1 MAFRRRLRETRQ
13 IVRVN
18 GRSIV
23 LFEAAYRLLAL
34 PLLLRMADALM
45 RFSLHASGYSY
56 VTVNNLVSFLGEP
69 AAIASLCM
77 AVAVLLLC
85 AALEAGCLVTAF
97 QAAAESRRLSVL
109 AIFQGGLS
117 KTAAEVRRG
126 GWPWFLIAAVHSFLI
141 HLFLLYRLL
150 CHVRPLKF
158 ILTAMMSE
166 RWGWLIPA
174 CVVALFIAIA
184 VPTAFVGFGCMVE
197 QRSFKGSLKRSLE
210 LLRGNYVHT
219 ALVLSLSNVFVLAAA
234 VLLYM
239 AAIVLTA
246 VFAVHFLDQ
255 RIELA
260 LLLAARDRIEFVLI
274 FAAGIALSAVHY
286 GALTVLYGYARGKQE
301 EKAPGAPDC
310 SGKEPAHGRLLTRRN
325 ALGLLSVL
333 TAVSAVCVADAVRNG
348 GAGGDWLSEV
358 EITAHRG
365 SSSSAPENT
374 IPALEAAIEELADF
388 AEIDVQ
394 ETADGEL
401 IVFHDR
407 TLKRMAGDARAVASM
422 TLSELSRVD
431 VGLRFSQE
439 FEGTAIPTL
448 SEALEAA
455 RGRLKLNIEL
465 KNLGAASNLP
475 EKAAACIRESG
486 LSRQCVVTSTS
497 LDYLRRIKSAAP
509 EIYTGYIASAA
520 YGAYYQ
526 DEAVDFVS
534 LLSSSVSRRLVETVH
549 ECGKEVHVWTVNRKS
564 ELERVKLLGVDNVI
578 TDNPILARETL
589 YAEENAEHL
598 LERLREMIR

>member
-1 MAFRRRLRETRQ
+1 MAFRGRLRETGQ
-13 IVRVN
+13 IIRLN

-23 LFEAAYRLLAL
+23 FFEAAYRLLAL

-45 RFSLHASGYSY
+45 RFSLRASGYSY
-56 VTVNNLVSFLGEP
+56 VTVNNLGSFLREP
-69 AAIASLCM
+69 AAIASLCT
-77 AVAVLLLC
+77 VIAVLLLGVM
-85 AALEAGCLVTAF
+85 LEAGCLVAAF
-97 QAAAESRRLSVL
+97 QAAAESRRLGVLSVL
-109 AIFQGGLS
+109 LGGLS

-126 GWPWFLIAAVHSFLI
+126 SWPWFLIAAIHSFLI

-150 CHVRPLKF
+150 CHVRPLRF
-158 ILTAMMSE
+158 ILTALMSE

-174 CVVALFIAIA
+174 CMVALFIVIA
-184 VPTAFVGFGCMVE
+184 LPTAFVGFGCMVE
-197 QRSFKGSLKRSLE
+197 GRSFKASLRRSLE
-210 LLRGNYVHT
+210 LLKGNYVHT
-219 ALVLSLSNVFVLAAA
+219 ALVLSLCNVLVLAAA
-234 VLLYM
+234 VLFYL

-246 VFAVHFLDQ
+246 VFAVRFLDQ

-260 LLLAARDRIEFVLI
+260 LLLAARDRIELILI

-286 GALTVLYGYARGKQE
+286 GALTALYVYVRRKQE
-301 EKAPGAPDC
+301 GRVPCVQDFGGQEAAY
-310 SGKEPAHGRLLTRRN
+310 GRLLTRRN
-325 ALGLLSVL
+325 ALGLLSLL

-348 GAGGDWLSEV
+348 GAGGDLLSEIQ
-358 EITAHRG
+358 ITAHRG
-365 SSSSAPENT
+365 SSFSAPENT
-374 IPALEAAIEELADF
+374 LPALEAAIEELADY

-407 TLKRMAGDARAVASM
+407 TLRRMAGDARAIASM
-422 TLSELSRVD
+422 TLTELSQVD
-431 VGLRFSQE
+431 VGLRFSRE
-439 FEGTAIPTL
+439 YEGTPIPTL
-448 SEALEAA
+448 TEALEAA

-465 KNLGAASNLP
+465 KNLGAASDLP
-475 EKAAACIRESG
+475 EKAASCIRESG

-497 LDYLRRIKSAAP
+497 LDYLRRVKRAVP
-509 EIYTGYIASAA
+509 ELYTGYIASAA

-534 LLSSSVSRRLVETVH
+534 LLSSSVSRRLVEAVH

-578 TDNPILARETL
+578 TDDPILARETL

>member
-1 MAFRRRLRETRQ
+1 M
-13 IVRVN
+13 
-18 GRSIV
+18 
-23 LFEAAYRLLAL
+23 
-34 PLLLRMADALM
+34 
-45 RFSLHASGYSY
+45 
-56 VTVNNLVSFLGEP
+56 
-69 AAIASLCM
+69 
-77 AVAVLLLC
+77 
-85 AALEAGCLVTAF
+85 
-97 QAAAESRRLSVL
+97 
-109 AIFQGGLS
+109 
-117 KTAAEVRRG
+117 
-126 GWPWFLIAAVHSFLI
+126 
-141 HLFLLYRLL
+141 
-150 CHVRPLKF
+150 
-158 ILTAMMSE
+158 
-166 RWGWLIPA
+166 
-174 CVVALFIAIA
+174 
-184 VPTAFVGFGCMVE
+184 
-197 QRSFKGSLKRSLE
+197 
-210 LLRGNYVHT
+210 
-219 ALVLSLSNVFVLAAA
+219 
-234 VLLYM
+234 
-239 AAIVLTA
+239 
-246 VFAVHFLDQ
+246 
-255 RIELA
+255 
-260 LLLAARDRIEFVLI
+260 
-274 FAAGIALSAVHY
+274 
-286 GALTVLYGYARGKQE
+286 
-301 EKAPGAPDC
+301 
-310 SGKEPAHGRLLTRRN
+310 
-325 ALGLLSVL
+325 
-333 TAVSAVCVADAVRNG
+333 
-348 GAGGDWLSEV
+348 
-358 EITAHRG
+358 
-365 SSSSAPENT
+365 
-374 IPALEAAIEELADF
+374 ADF

-465 KNLGAASNLP
+465 KNLGAASDLP

-509 EIYTGYIASAA
+509 EIHTGYIASAA